1 MIEVTRSNKSD
12 RARMVDPIRVRVNPF
27 VQLRRDAE
35 SQRPKKCGASEKAD
49 KSTRARAAFHWQRLS
64 VGLTK
69 LAMFFSPSLRGLAGR
84 LVFAPQMEGVSED
97 NVSHH
102 ATRVVVAE
110 INRGIELEITRQV
123 AGKTNRGGIFAPAL
137 PIDLDPPGFVEIVGV
152 TEDRFVFVSGMNR
165 AGDEFVVL

>member
-12 RARMVDPIRVRVNPF
+12 RARMIDPIGVRVDPF

-35 SQRPKKCGASEKAD
+35 RQRPKKCGASEKAD

-64 VGLTK
+64 AGLTK

-97 NVSHH
+97 NVAHD
-102 ATRVVVAE
+102 AAWIVIAE
-110 INRGIELEITRQV
+110 I
-123 AGKTNRGGIFAPAL
+123 
-137 PIDLDPPGFVEIVGV
+137 
-152 TEDRFVFVSGMNR
+152 
-165 AGDEFVVL
+165 